1 MQAVIACYEHACLK
15 ITLLMS
21 LSSGLQFE
29 RMKTSLKVLT
39 SLENERKQVAVKGRG
54 AHIFVKTTT
63 SKMEKKKKKQKTSTA
78 LTYCLRV
85 FIFSIS
91 SPSTSYL
98 HRLPLHVLSDVL
110 NPKAPI

>member
-1 MQAVIACYEHACLK
+1 MSACIHFMQAVIACYEHACLK

-63 SKMEKKKKKQKTSTA
+63 SKMEKKPKKKN
-78 LTYCLRV
+78 LH
-85 FIFSIS
+85 S
-91 SPSTSYL
+91 SDLLLKSVYF
-98 HRLPLHVLSDVL
+98 
-110 NPKAPI
+110 

>member
-63 SKMEKKKKKQKTSTA
+63 SKMKKNKN
-78 LTYCLRV
+78 LH
-85 FIFSIS
+85 S
-91 SPSTSYL
+91 SDLLLKSVYF
-98 HRLPLHVLSDVL
+98 
-110 NPKAPI
+110 

>member
-63 SKMEKKKKKQKTSTA
+63 SKMGKKKKKKH
-78 LTYCLRV
+78 LH
-85 FIFSIS
+85 S
-91 SPSTSYL
+91 SDLLLKSVYF
-98 HRLPLHVLSDVL
+98 
-110 NPKAPI
+110 

>member
-29 RMKTSLKVLT
+29 RMKTRLT
-39 SLENERKQVAVKGRG
+39 SLENEEKQVAVNGRG

-63 SKMEKKKKKQKTSTA
+63 SKMKEKNKKKNKPPQ
-78 LTYCLRV
+78 L
-85 FIFSIS
+85 
-91 SPSTSYL
+91 
-98 HRLPLHVLSDVL
+98 
-110 NPKAPI
+110 

>member
-1 MQAVIACYEHACLK
+1 
-15 ITLLMS
+15 MS

-63 SKMEKKKKKQKTSTA
+63 SKMEKKKKKKN
-78 LTYCLRV
+78 LH
-85 FIFSIS
+85 S
-91 SPSTSYL
+91 SDLLLKSVYF
-98 HRLPLHVLSDVL
+98 
-110 NPKAPI
+110 